1 MSKEFICVA
10 YNPIKEKNET
20 LWNGYIKSMN
30 MKVYIVDSDYD
41 FGAIDPSDQAIEMYQ
56 NDIKVRPGMEL
67 KVN

>member
-10 YNPIKEKNET
+10 YNPIKEKHET

-41 FGAIDPSDQAIEMYQ
+41 FGAIDPADQAIEMYQ